1 MILAGCQ
8 GTAGTGGGNVSGAG
22 GGGDPGG
29 AGTGGAGTGGH
40 SGGGGSSAGTGG
52 SSVGPGGATGAG
64 GNPTTTGGAGGSPTT
79 TGVGGATGGVGCG
92 AATWPA
98 GEMTYS
104 IDVGG
109 TARTFIV
116 GLPAG
121 YNGSRAERLVLA
133 FHGRTG
139 TAAQIAGTGTRGYYG
154 LRARMTDT
162 IFVAPQGLGTAAD
175 ATDTGWPNTNGQDIA
190 FVRALL
196 AWAGTNYCVD
206 QSRIFATGFS
216 YGGIMSHTIA
226 CQMSDVFR
234 AVGPMA
240 GAIFGR
246 TTSCLTHPIAAWITH
261 GTMDTAA
268 AGGVDYSAG
277 QTARDRIVA
286 LNHCQA
292 TTTAVAPSP
301 CVSYDGCDSG
311 YPVHWCV
318 HDGAHVIP
326 TFAAEGISTFFLQ
339 F

>member
-1 MILAGCQ
+1 M
-8 GTAGTGGGNVSGAG
+8 
-22 GGGDPGG
+22 
-29 AGTGGAGTGGH
+29 
-40 SGGGGSSAGTGG
+40 
-52 SSVGPGGATGAG
+52 
-64 GNPTTTGGAGGSPTT
+64 
-79 TGVGGATGGVGCG
+79 
-92 AATWPA
+92 
-98 GEMTYS
+98 
-104 IDVGG
+104 
-109 TARTFIV
+109 
-116 GLPAG
+116 
-121 YNGSRAERLVLA
+121 LA

-162 IFVAPQGLGTAAD
+162 IFVAPQGLGTATD

-196 AWAGTNYCVD
+196 AWANTNYCVD

-277 QTARDRIVA
+277 QMARDRILA

-292 TTTAVAPSP
+292 TTAPVAPSP

-311 YPVHWCV
+311 YPVHWCS

-326 TFAAEGISTFFLQ
+326 TFAAEGIANFFLQ